1 MKFYTFNKNVC
12 LELQWDKCSG
22 FSQDLL
28 ISFFATNP
36 HFIFEANI
44 QFCFALENVKYV
56 VGSMKVSFSSIFYF
70 YSFTQTVAQNVV
82 V

>member
-44 QFCFALENVKYV
+44 QFCFAH
-56 VGSMKVSFSSIFYF
+56 SPP
-70 YSFTQTVAQNVV
+70 SFTFTHLLKPWHKMLSFKQWPYLV
-82 V
+82 